1 MERLDKAVATFG
13 DMPRSEAVKLI
24 RSGRVTVDGAVC
36 RDPASKLDPAAHTVT
51 AAGRVLDGRPHRY
64 FMLNKPQG
72 ILCVSR
78 DPKAPTVVDL
88 LPAEWRRKGIFP
100 AGRLDKDTV
109 GLVLLTDDGDYAHRL
124 LSPKKAVFKRYLA
137 LVEGAMPPAAV
148 AAFAAGTTLS
158 DGTRCLP
165 AKLAILPE
173 NRFLDAAMPKN
184 PEMVAFLGKYTI
196 PPVASCSFVEIA
208 IQEGRYHQIKRMC
221 ESVGHKVLWLKRLS
235 IGGLELD
242 AALAEGGCREL
253 TAAEC
258 AAVFENVEDVC
269 AT

>member
-13 DMPRSEAVKLI
+13 NIPRSEAVKRI
-24 RSGRVTVDGAVC
+24 RRGEVTVDGTVC
-36 RDPASKLDPAAHTVT
+36 RDPAGKWDPAAHTI
-51 AAGRVLDGRPHRY
+51 ALAGRVLDSRLHCY
-64 FMLNKPQG
+64 FMLNKPRG

-88 LPAEWRRKGIFP
+88 LPADWRRRGIFP

-124 LSPKKAVFKRYLA
+124 LSPEKAVFKRYLA
-137 LVEGAMPPAAV
+137 LVEGVMPPAAV

-158 DGTRCLP
+158 DGTPCLP
-165 AKLAILPE
+165 AKLSILKE
-173 NRFLDAAMPKN
+173 A
-184 PEMVAFLGKYTI
+184 AFLQAALPKSPTMTAFLEKYTI
-196 PPVASCSFVEIA
+196 PPVDSYSFVEIA

-221 ESVGHKVLWLKRLS
+221 ESVDHKVLWLKRLS

-242 AALAEGGCREL
+242 ADLEEGQCREL
-253 TAAEC
+253 SAAEV
-258 AAVFENVEDVC
+258 ASVFEKVEVVC